1 MRIRERLI
9 ELRKRLGLTRTE
21 FAAKIGVSAA
31 YIHILESGKQEI
43 TLRVL
48 ESISRSFEIPLT
60 YFFEDINLEEETKI
74 ELKRLKVNYMINENK
89 ELIKGEF
96 GEIHLPKKHVL
107 NRSFIIKYLGEN
119 ISSMDLEKGD
129 FLIVSKEEELFNQ
142 DKLIV
147 QIGKNVKFCTLCI
160 KRGNYILLP
169 QEESDFSFIL
179 DENKMNI
186 LKINKIVSIKD

>member
-1 MRIRERLI
+1 MNLRERLI

-48 ESISRSFEIPLT
+48 ESISKSFEIPIT
-60 YFFEDINLEEETKI
+60 YFFENINLNDENKI
-74 ELKRLKVNYMINENK
+74 ELKKYKINYLINQNK

-96 GEIHLPKKHVL
+96 GEIYLPKRQFNNKY
-107 NRSFIIKYLGEN
+107 FIIKYLGEN
-119 ISSMDLEKGD
+119 IPQFELNKGN
-129 FLIVSKEEELFNQ
+129 FIVVSKEDELYNQ

-147 QIGKNVKFCTLCI
+147 QIGKNVKFCILCI

-169 QEESDFSFIL
+169 ENESDFSFIL

-186 LKINKIVSIKD
+186 LKINKIVSVEE